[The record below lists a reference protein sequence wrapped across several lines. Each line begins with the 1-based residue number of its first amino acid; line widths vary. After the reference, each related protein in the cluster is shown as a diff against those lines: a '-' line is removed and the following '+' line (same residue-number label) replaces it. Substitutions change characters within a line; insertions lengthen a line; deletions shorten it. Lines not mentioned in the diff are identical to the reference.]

1 MTTTRIDIMTTEER
15 ERLRKEL
22 ERQIAEFEAKG
33 GKITQCP
40 PNAYTDTDVEG
51 KPKRKFSSVH
61 GKESGLTLTINPAKR
76 TAGGFIPPNK
86 NED

>member
-1 MTTTRIDIMTTEER
+1 MTTTRIDVMTAEER

-22 ERQIAEFEAKG
+22 EKQIAEFEAKG

-40 PNAYTDTDVEG
+40 RNAYTDTDVEG

-61 GKESGLTLTINPAKR
+61 GGEKGLTLTIDPAKR
-76 TAGGFIPPNK
+76 AAGGFVPTRK
-86 NED
+86 EE